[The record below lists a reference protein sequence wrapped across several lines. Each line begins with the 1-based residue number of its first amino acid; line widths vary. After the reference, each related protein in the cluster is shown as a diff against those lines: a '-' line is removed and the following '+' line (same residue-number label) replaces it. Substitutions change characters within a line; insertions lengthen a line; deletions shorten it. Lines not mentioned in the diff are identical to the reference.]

1 MVVLDLDGW
10 RSKES
15 KLKLYVHTSDWIKDE
30 FPLSAHILGFIV
42 ELYVLSVRFSIGISI
57 D

>member
-1 MVVLDLDGW
+1 LDTEGW

-15 KLKLYVHTSDWIKDE
+15 KLKLYEHTSDWIKDE
-30 FPLSAHILGFIV
+30 FLLSAHILGFIV